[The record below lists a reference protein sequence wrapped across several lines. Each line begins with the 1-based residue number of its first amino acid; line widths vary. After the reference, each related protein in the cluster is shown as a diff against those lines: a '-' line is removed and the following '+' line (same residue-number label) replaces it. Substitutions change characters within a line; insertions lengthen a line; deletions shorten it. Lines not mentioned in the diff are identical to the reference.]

1 MLHTHAWEPAL
12 LSQALEAWQSITIAA
27 PQSLSDRLLLDRAY
41 AHCARVTA
49 RHSRSFYRASSFLP
63 REKRRAVRALY
74 AFCRV
79 TDDIVDCPDCQA
91 RHALREWRH
100 VALAAEP
107 PLDNLV
113 AVAWADARQRY
124 RIPLR
129 LAEQL
134 IDGVAR
140 DLDQTRYATFD
151 DLATYAYGVASTVGL
166 MSMRIIGYR
175 SAAAIPYAI
184 KLGVALQLT
193 NILRD
198 VGEDW
203 RSGRVY
209 LPADELARFDLSEDD
224 LARGQ
229 VDDRWRAFMRFQI
242 ERNRRLYA
250 EAWPGIEL
258 LNRDGRLAIAA
269 AGDLYRRILDDIE
282 AHDYDVFTRRAHV
295 STPRK
300 LLGLV
305 RLWWSSEEFMTH
317 YDFIIAGAGLSGLS
331 LALHLINSP
340 LRDRSILIVD
350 RDDKQR
356 NDRTWSYWSD
366 RPTLFDDLACR
377 TWDRL
382 HLAGLNGEMRVNLRR
397 YRYRTIRGCDFYEHA
412 RRELAQQPNVTWLR
426 GKVEAIEDGAE
437 AARVDHQP

>member
-12 LSQALEAWQSITIAA
+12 LSRALEAWQSIAIAA
-27 PQSLSDRLLLDRAY
+27 PQPLSDQLLLDRAY

-49 RHSRSFYRASSFLP
+49 HHSRSFQRASSFLP

-79 TDDIVDCPDCQA
+79 TDDIVDCPDGQA
-91 RHALREWRH
+91 RHALRAWRH

-113 AVAWADARQRY
+113 AVAWADARQHY
-124 RIPLR
+124 RVPLR

-166 MSMRIIGYR
+166 MSMHIIGYR
-175 SAAAIPYAI
+175 GVAAIPYAI

-203 RSGRVY
+203 RAGRVY
-209 LPADELARFDLSEDD
+209 LPADELARFGLAEDH
-224 LARGQ
+224 LAGGQ
-229 VDDRWRAFMRFQI
+229 VDDHWRAFMRFQI

-258 LNRDGRLAIAA
+258 LNRDGRFAIAA

-282 AHDYDVFTRRAHV
+282 AHDYEVFTRRARV
-295 STPRK
+295 GTPRK
-300 LLGLV
+300 LLELA
-305 RLWWSSEEFMTH
+305 RLWWSF
-317 YDFIIAGAGLSGLS
+317 
-331 LALHLINSP
+331 
-340 LRDRSILIVD
+340 
-350 RDDKQR
+350 QR
-356 NDRTWSYWSD
+356 N
-366 RPTLFDDLACR
+366 
-377 TWDRL
+377 
-382 HLAGLNGEMRVNLRR
+382 M
-397 YRYRTIRGCDFYEHA
+397 
-412 RRELAQQPNVTWLR
+412 
-426 GKVEAIEDGAE
+426 
-437 AARVDHQP
+437 

>member
-1 MLHTHAWEPAL
+1 MTLQTYTWEPAL
-12 LSQALEAWQSITIAA
+12 LLQALEAWHSIVPASSQLT
-27 PQSLSDRLLLDRAY
+27 SDRMLLDRAY
-41 AHCARVTA
+41 AECEKLTA
-49 RHSRSFYRASSFLP
+49 HHSRSFYRASSFLP

-79 TDDIVDCPDCQA
+79 TDDIVDCPDCHARQA
-91 RHALREWRH
+91 LSEWRA
-100 VALAAEP
+100 VALAAAP
-107 PLDNLV
+107 PSDNLV

-124 RIPLR
+124 HIPLR

-151 DLATYAYGVASTVGL
+151 DLTTYAYGVASTVGL

-175 SAAAIPYAI
+175 NAGAIRYAI

-203 RSGRVY
+203 RTGRLY
-209 LPADELARFDLSEDD
+209 LPADELAHFDLSQDD

-242 ERNRRLYA
+242 ERNRRLYV
-250 EAWPGIEL
+250 EAWPGIQL
-258 LNRDGRLAIAA
+258 LNTDGRFAIAA

-282 AHDYDVFTRRAHV
+282 AHDFDVFTRRARV

-300 LLGLV
+300 LLALLG
-305 RLWWSSEEFMTH
+305 LWWKS
-317 YDFIIAGAGLSGLS
+317 
-331 LALHLINSP
+331 
-340 LRDRSILIVD
+340 
-350 RDDKQR
+350 
-356 NDRTWSYWSD
+356 
-366 RPTLFDDLACR
+366 
-377 TWDRL
+377 
-382 HLAGLNGEMRVNLRR
+382 
-397 YRYRTIRGCDFYEHA
+397 
-412 RRELAQQPNVTWLR
+412 
-426 GKVEAIEDGAE
+426 
-437 AARVDHQP
+437 

>member
-12 LSQALEAWQSITIAA
+12 LSQALEAWQSISIAA
-27 PQSLSDRLLLDRAY
+27 PQSLSDQLPLDRAY
-41 AHCARVTA
+41 AHCAQLTA
-49 RHSRSFYRASSFLP
+49 RHSRSFHRASSFLP

-79 TDDIVDCPDCQA
+79 TDDIVDCPDCQP
-91 RHALREWRH
+91 RQALSEWRQI
-100 VALAAEP
+100 ALVAEP
-107 PLDNLV
+107 PIDNLV
-113 AVAWADARQRY
+113 AVAWADARQRHG
-124 RIPLR
+124 IPLR

-134 IDGVAR
+134 VDGVAR

-151 DLATYAYGVASTVGL
+151 DLTTYGYAVASTVGL
-166 MSMRIIGYR
+166 MSMRIVGYR
-175 SAAAIPYAI
+175 SRAAIPYAI

-209 LPADELARFDLSEDD
+209 LPTDELARFDLAEDD

-250 EAWPGIEL
+250 EAWPGIQL
-258 LNRDGRLAIAA
+258 LNSDGRFAIAA

-282 AHDYDVFTRRAHV
+282 AHDYDVFTRRARV

-300 LLGLV
+300 LLGLFK
-305 RLWWSSEEFMTH
+305 LWW
-317 YDFIIAGAGLSGLS
+317 
-331 LALHLINSP
+331 NS
-340 LRDRSILIVD
+340 
-350 RDDKQR
+350 
-356 NDRTWSYWSD
+356 
-366 RPTLFDDLACR
+366 
-377 TWDRL
+377 
-382 HLAGLNGEMRVNLRR
+382 
-397 YRYRTIRGCDFYEHA
+397 
-412 RRELAQQPNVTWLR
+412 
-426 GKVEAIEDGAE
+426 
-437 AARVDHQP
+437 

>member
-1 MLHTHAWEPAL
+1 MTLQTYTWEPAL
-12 LSQALEAWQSITIAA
+12 LLKALEAWHSIVPASSRLT
-27 PQSLSDRLLLDRAY
+27 SDRALLERAY
-41 AHCARVTA
+41 AECEKLTA
-49 RHSRSFYRASSFLP
+49 HHSRSFYRASGFLS

-79 TDDIVDCPDCQA
+79 TDDIVDCPDCDAPQA
-91 RHALREWRH
+91 LNEWRRI
-100 VALAAEP
+100 ALAAEP
-107 PLDNLV
+107 PIDNLV
-113 AVAWADARQRY
+113 AVAWADMRQRSG
-124 RIPLR
+124 IPLR

-151 DLATYAYGVASTVGL
+151 DLTTYAYSVASTVGL

-198 VGEDW
+198 VGEDR

-209 LPADELARFDLSEDD
+209 LPADELARFDLSADD

-242 ERNRRLYA
+242 KRNRRLYV
-250 EAWPGIEL
+250 EAWPGIQM
-258 LNRDGRLAIAA
+258 LNEDGRFAIAA

-282 AHDYDVFTRRAHV
+282 AHDYDVFTRRARV

-300 LLGLV
+300 LLGLSN
-305 RLWWSSEEFMTH
+305 LWW
-317 YDFIIAGAGLSGLS
+317 
-331 LALHLINSP
+331 NS
-340 LRDRSILIVD
+340 
-350 RDDKQR
+350 
-356 NDRTWSYWSD
+356 
-366 RPTLFDDLACR
+366 
-377 TWDRL
+377 
-382 HLAGLNGEMRVNLRR
+382 
-397 YRYRTIRGCDFYEHA
+397 
-412 RRELAQQPNVTWLR
+412 
-426 GKVEAIEDGAE
+426 
-437 AARVDHQP
+437 